1 MSRYECTIRSYYG
14 GEVFRTRPLVTAHLL
29 SLPAASP
36 TYFYYGLLAAHVDV
50 LDVRVRIRVR
60 VRVLLTF
67 IVLTLGLGLGLGLG
81 LAAHVDV
88 LDAEL
93 GARVPGLAR
102 HDVLGVGKGL
112 P

>member
-1 MSRYECTIRSYYG
+1 M
-14 GEVFRTRPLVTAHLL
+14 F
-29 SLPAASP
+29 
-36 TYFYYGLLAAHVDV
+36 
-50 LDVRVRIRVR
+50 
-60 VRVLLTF
+60 
-67 IVLTLGLGLGLGLG
+67 LTLGLGLGLGLG

-102 HDVLGVGKGL
+102 HNVLGVGKGL